1 MSSNNSLKRSLHG
14 LNLIS
19 LNMNSLNLST
29 NQNSWNMTKLDKK
42 LAFLFK
48 DKPDICLIQ
57 DIRLGDSKNADVVQ
71 KKILNHQLGQYL
83 AFFNSNSSSRG
94 VGILIKRQLN
104 FKILKEYRTKCENA
118 LILDILINDSKI
130 SLGSLYGPRQRDNP
144 NFFNDIYNIIAS
156 IGNENFL
163 LAGDL
168 NTVTCSDKPM
178 GNQNK
183 NIDLYNVG
191 HIPNPSHM
199 KFLDKLISDQK
210 IVDIYRC
217 LKPEKKTF
225 SYSPFSANPGI
236 LRNYK
241 SRLDIALSNIS
252 VCDKVSMI
260 DYEVTPE
267 IFDHKSLNLR
277 FGKFNPSP
285 PSLDNGFL
293 EAEGLFEIGISVAFD
308 TVNDYASLK
317 ICSSKLTELR
327 CLKNEIIGL
336 AVYLRREK
344 SDLLMKKLIKFK
356 IENFKAVVTTL
367 PQIDEILSNGL
378 SIDPVLFFQT
388 LINNMTNEI
397 ISAQLTLKAS
407 EAYLVNNLKKKISIE
422 INENVKSELESE
434 LKKLEQKKI
443 EIFCKKN
450 KLWKL
455 MNHEKPSKAFC
466 LMAKSAKTADSVEQL
481 KNHNLKVNN
490 CATEFKSSE
499 HRKIESLNHYRKI
512 YENPPQKTADISS
525 FLGQELFNSNKI
537 IKLTE
542 QDKEFLSN
550 KISLSDINDAV
561 NSVNSDSAA
570 GHDGITYKFYKIFL
584 SVTGSPLLNCFNFM
598 IEKEK
603 LLPPFNRVKMILIPK
618 KGDLTNIKNW
628 RSLSLCYSS
637 YKIFST
643 AISRK
648 LSKVLDKLTSVE
660 QKAYSRSKNIS
671 ETILNI
677 FNRISRSNK
686 KNEKL
691 ATLALDFSKAFDR
704 LHHGYISEILEW
716 LNFPESFV
724 LLIKTILTNRVAYI
738 KNFDD
743 VTLLLNILVG
753 VPQGDSI
760 SGSLFILC
768 LQPLL
773 IKLEEKKD
781 FLNPKSEGID
791 KFFGPPNLESSLR
804 TDPLESDVADFSF
817 FSCYADD
824 LTILFNITNENLK
837 FIIDTMNSFESLSG
851 LSTNFDKTAIMFSGS
866 LPEKPIIDVI
876 NSAGIKIE
884 NSLLILGFKFNADL
898 SNISEN
904 IDNAILKI
912 KSLISFWNKMFLSTL
927 GKVTISNTYL
937 ISQLSYL
944 FAVITP
950 SMQQCKIIDDLL
962 KEFICGKIKISYDTV
977 FLPKILGGL
986 GMCKTEIIAKTLKLN
1001 LFVRSLASK
1010 DVWAKS
1016 IQDCCINKKQLIYDI
1031 YNNKVEHHSFSKA
1044 ILTSFL
1050 DFQVEFYHKND
1061 NIFSTPIRNLSILQD
1076 GTQIYHNFSTAVTV
1090 TLSNQPAGNAQPD
1103 LKLISLFKS
1112 PGNLQVKSIVEMRSI
1127 LGQNL
1132 THENYGMIKKFLLVT
1147 KSKFKIEQNVQIVSI
1162 IDVIKSKLKGSKKFK
1177 KYFFDNSKL
1186 ESKGLKARKKLAKI
1200 STQNLDIKREK
1211 NFIKV
1216 QNHNHINNSLREF
1229 VMKLRANILYSNSQI
1244 AHFVQDKN
1252 AACIQCSLGFPF
1264 SPPPKESYS
1273 HMISECPIL
1282 LELKNQVAVNNKAL
1296 EFLLKPENS
1305 LLGSVNTNPV
1315 KRSAENLLL
1324 CAFTYA
1330 YYKYRNVNKL
1340 LTAEFLVRE
1349 IIELICIDIE
1359 QIEIKTAFSLIK
1371 TSNFFQKNDEFY

>member
-1 MSSNNSLKRSLHG
+1 MTNNSLKRSLHG

-29 NQNSWNMTKLDKK
+29 NQNSMNMTKLDKK

-144 NFFNDIYNIIAS
+144 NFFNDIYNIITS

-199 KFLDKLISDQK
+199 KLLDKLISDQK

-317 ICSSKLTELR
+317 ICSSKLKELR

-716 LNFPESFV
+716 LNFPESFI

-898 SNISEN
+898 SNIREN
-904 IDNAILKI
+904 IDTAILKI
-912 KSLISFWNKMFLSTL
+912 KSF
-927 GKVTISNTYL
+927 GK
-937 ISQLSYL
+937 
-944 FAVITP
+944 
-950 SMQQCKIIDDLL
+950 
-962 KEFICGKIKISYDTV
+962 
-977 FLPKILGGL
+977 
-986 GMCKTEIIAKTLKLN
+986 
-1001 LFVRSLASK
+1001 
-1010 DVWAKS
+1010 
-1016 IQDCCINKKQLIYDI
+1016 
-1031 YNNKVEHHSFSKA
+1031 
-1044 ILTSFL
+1044 
-1050 DFQVEFYHKND
+1050 
-1061 NIFSTPIRNLSILQD
+1061 
-1076 GTQIYHNFSTAVTV
+1076 
-1090 TLSNQPAGNAQPD
+1090 
-1103 LKLISLFKS
+1103 
-1112 PGNLQVKSIVEMRSI
+1112 
-1127 LGQNL
+1127 
-1132 THENYGMIKKFLLVT
+1132 
-1147 KSKFKIEQNVQIVSI
+1147 NV
-1162 IDVIKSKLKGSKKFK
+1162 LE
-1177 KYFFDNSKL
+1177 YF
-1186 ESKGLKARKKLAKI
+1186 R
-1200 STQNLDIKREK
+1200 
-1211 NFIKV
+1211 
-1216 QNHNHINNSLREF
+1216 
-1229 VMKLRANILYSNSQI
+1229 
-1244 AHFVQDKN
+1244 
-1252 AACIQCSLGFPF
+1252 
-1264 SPPPKESYS
+1264 
-1273 HMISECPIL
+1273 
-1282 LELKNQVAVNNKAL
+1282 
-1296 EFLLKPENS
+1296 
-1305 LLGSVNTNPV
+1305 
-1315 KRSAENLLL
+1315 
-1324 CAFTYA
+1324 
-1330 YYKYRNVNKL
+1330 
-1340 LTAEFLVRE
+1340 
-1349 IIELICIDIE
+1349 
-1359 QIEIKTAFSLIK
+1359 
-1371 TSNFFQKNDEFY
+1371 